1 MKTSNICIIGAVF
14 LIALLNVL
22 LFIFYDRIGMNN
34 QELIWFV
41 IVELIVLLC
50 VGLFIYIYR
59 LNNFYRELERSKS
72 IQLQSELN
80 HRRVLL
86 EELMDF
92 KRETSTRESTG
103 LFQTIRRF
111 IRNLRP
117 KNSPK

>member
-1 MKTSNICIIGAVF
+1 MRISNICIIGAVF

-22 LFIFYDRIGMNN
+22 LFIFYGSIGVNY
-34 QELIWFV
+34 QGLIWFV
-41 IVELIVLLC
+41 IVELIVLC

-59 LNNFYRELERSKS
+59 LNYFYRELERLKS

-80 HRRVLL
+80 HRRLLL

-92 KRETSTRESTG
+92 KRETFTRESTG

-111 IRNLRP
+111 IRNLRH